1 MRRGGIL
8 LSGFVVAMAVMAQP
22 ALATF
27 HLNMVNEVMLGSA
40 SGDAGVQFVEFLDH
54 GGSEEV
60 FPPVFAPFRLAV
72 YDGAGNKLG
81 EQMLDPAGLR
91 TAAAAD
97 KEYLVSTA
105 AADSALGVTGNER
118 LTVSLPQGSGQAC
131 FEANPS
137 PPAFSCLTWGTISKP
152 VQTNS
157 MGTGSVHGPTPP
169 NGQSDQRLVN
179 NSVVAAAPTPKARNA
194 AGSGGG
200 GGTKPP
206 FAGVHVGTGRASVDR
221 RGRAHVAL
229 KCPAGSGGCS
239 GRLTLKA
246 RSGGAG
252 FGSAAFSIKAGRTKT
267 LAVPLTAVAMHRLA
281 RKHSLKARATARAHD
296 AAGHKKTSSAAI
308 VLR

>member
-8 LSGFVVAMAVMAQP
+8 LAGLVVAMAVTAQP

-27 HLNMVNEVMLGSA
+27 HVNMVNEVMLA
-40 SGDAGVQFVEFLDH
+40 SGSGDTGVQFVEFLDH

-105 AADSALGVTGNER
+105 AADTAFGVTADER

-131 FEANPS
+131 FEANPN

-152 VQTNS
+152 VATNS
-157 MGTGSVHGPTPP
+157 MGTGSLHGPAPA
-169 NGQSDQRLVN
+169 NGQSDQRLTN
-179 NSVVAAAPTPKARNA
+179 SSVVAAPPTPKARNA
-194 AGSGGG
+194 AASGGG
-200 GGTKPP
+200 GGAKPP
-206 FAGVHVGTGRASVDR
+206 FAGVRAGSGKASVDR

-229 KCPAGSGGCS
+229 SCPAGSGRCTGK
-239 GRLTLKA
+239 LTLRA
-246 RSGGAG
+246 VRGRTL
-252 FGSAAFSIKAGRTKT
+252 FGSASFTIKAGRTKT
-267 LAVPLTAVAMHRLA
+267 LAVPLTAVAMRRLA
-281 RKHSLKARATARAHD
+281 RKHSLKARAVARARD
-296 AAGHKKTSSAAI
+296 AAGRSKTSSSTI
-308 VLR
+308 VLS